1 MRAQRGWGNVARLPR
16 AREVAAFQPGKL
28 KPLQASRT
36 IHRATICSPPSYWL
50 KLLQDGA
57 AGRVGH
63 GGPQRLGGFAHG
75 AT

>member
-1 MRAQRGWGNVARLPR
+1 MRAQRGWGHVARLRR
-16 AREVAAFQPGKL
+16 AREVAAFQSGKL
-28 KPLQASRT
+28 KPLKASRT